1 MKRLSCV
8 FLISLALLAES
19 WIVRAVPSD
28 ALILRTPRDA
38 APFDQLSSNDTS
50 VRIILEPSTPWEDF
64 IVPGPTIIALLGQLM
79 VISGK
84 VDFSLKENAP
94 RDGFKYM
101 RHPESFRASLVQV
114 SNDGWSA
121 FMNAHKNMD
130 KIQLYMQQI
139 PAQVK
144 TSIKILTQASPKLVE
159 RLLPIALNKIQE
171 IGRTCVELS
180 ADTETK
186 FADVMLLL
194 GELLAVTESSR
205 GTHEQQLAEVEAEL
219 NVTATQKEYMVK
231 MGEELKKRQAQVD
244 AEVSKYRSQYDSALK
259 KIPTGWKVLA
269 QDLVRSAISL
279 VNYVPQMF
287 GMKGGLGGKG
297 GGNIGGGSVGGGPS
311 PDFEKSKT
319 LAVVSNFF
327 GQIGKI
333 KNAVTN
339 LFKGKGDLGKGSPSE
354 MFSYMGTV
362 MNSFEGMINQGSP
375 NEYTSK
381 ALQYVNSGKAICQ
394 DLEGMFA
401 KYPAQPINETEQTRA
416 TDSLG
421 ALADEMKPMVAE
433 GDKLAGGL
441 VTGQDKGGQS
451 GASGDVF
458 SGNYGNE
465 RYKAYLALSALRD
478 AENRYDKIFDSVMK
492 YHEEMK
498 DLVSKMAKLNLK
510 EINFKEIL
518 ELLKEGIKIL
528 AKIREQWGK
537 LVQFFSL
544 VSVRAEVALNQTLAP
559 FVQYAKE
566 AEEQIGQG
574 GLSPEDRKF
583 FLDLLQEQAVD
594 INRVAYF
601 LYTLSST
608 YVDVSSRFLLNRL
621 AGLAQMLATDNEDQR
636 QKLLEGLRDQ
646 ANEAQDAIKKISQ
659 QRREEYSRLVDARK
673 RELDAIVNNLGGP
686 TDADVKAVQAVY
698 GKP

>member
-1 MKRLSCV
+1 
-8 FLISLALLAES
+8 
-19 WIVRAVPSD
+19 
-28 ALILRTPRDA
+28 
-38 APFDQLSSNDTS
+38 
-50 VRIILEPSTPWEDF
+50 
-64 IVPGPTIIALLGQLM
+64 
-79 VISGK
+79 
-84 VDFSLKENAP
+84 
-94 RDGFKYM
+94 
-101 RHPESFRASLVQV
+101 
-114 SNDGWSA
+114 
-121 FMNAHKNMD
+121 
-130 KIQLYMQQI
+130 
-139 PAQVK
+139 
-144 TSIKILTQASPKLVE
+144 
-159 RLLPIALNKIQE
+159 
-171 IGRTCVELS
+171 
-180 ADTETK
+180 
-186 FADVMLLL
+186 
-194 GELLAVTESSR
+194 
-205 GTHEQQLAEVEAEL
+205 
-219 NVTATQKEYMVK
+219 
-231 MGEELKKRQAQVD
+231 
-244 AEVSKYRSQYDSALK
+244 
-259 KIPTGWKVLA
+259 
-269 QDLVRSAISL
+269 
-279 VNYVPQMF
+279 
-287 GMKGGLGGKG
+287 
-297 GGNIGGGSVGGGPS
+297 
-311 PDFEKSKT
+311 
-319 LAVVSNFF
+319 
-327 GQIGKI
+327 
-333 KNAVTN
+333 
-339 LFKGKGDLGKGSPSE
+339 
-354 MFSYMGTV
+354 
-362 MNSFEGMINQGSP
+362 
-375 NEYTSK
+375 
-381 ALQYVNSGKAICQ
+381 
-394 DLEGMFA
+394 
-401 KYPAQPINETEQTRA
+401 
-416 TDSLG
+416 
-421 ALADEMKPMVAE
+421 
-433 GDKLAGGL
+433 

-646 ANEAQDAIKKISQ
+646 ANEAQEAIKKISQ